1 MAKAFKQGNNII
13 IMKRAKVILL
23 GILIFLLGL
32 LIILFFIRLLSSRQL
47 DDVSPAI
54 PCEKELLDK
63 SDILLIIPRYNNVS
77 IAENQSWCNY
87 ILSLNKTLAL
97 HGVYHTYQE
106 FLEPRDED
114 YIRFGMK
121 EFKECFGFYPNIFE
135 APQVALS
142 KENKALLKKMGF
154 EIKGWFNMATHKV
167 YHTQETGEFAIR
179 FGKIR
184 ITNRLIDLI

>member
-1 MAKAFKQGNNII
+1 
-13 IMKRAKVILL
+13 MKKTKKILL
-23 GILIFLLGL
+23 GIIIFLLGL

-63 SDILLIIPRYNNVS
+63 TDILMIVPLYDNVS

-106 FLEPRDED
+106 FLEPREED
-114 YIRFGMK
+114 YIKIGME
-121 EFKECFGFYPNIFE
+121 EFKNCFGFYPKIFE
-135 APQVALS
+135 APQVALG
-142 KENKALLKKMGF
+142 KENRKLLEDMGF

-167 YHTQETGEFAIR
+167 YHTQETGDFAIR

-184 ITNRLIDLI
+184 ITNKLIDFI